1 MIDKVV
7 EYLPTKTS
15 HKKLNDLEAE
25 FIERL
30 KKESIYARN
39 DFQAKNFFNSK
50 DAPITR
56 NIVEYNLEF
65 YISTQLI
72 IERYHDIPLSYLF
85 FITNDNGCIIALFGE
100 KAILDKFQDIKFDQG
115 TFLAIEYAG
124 INAVS
129 LATRL
134 HQPVIVQGS
143 EHNFNLMTNYIS
155 LCNPIQ
161 KENNI
166 IGYLGLL
173 APIDS
178 EIDSSQLISKNAQ
191 QIEHYLHTRHDEE
204 RKQYANALF
213 DIYNLTLREKK
224 IAYDFSLGL
233 TSETIADI
241 KNLSTDSVATTIKR
255 VYSKMNINN
264 KDDLIMLIDRI

>member
-1 MIDKVV
+1 MVDKVV
-7 EYLPTKTS
+7 EYWPTKTS
-15 HKKLNDLEAE
+15 HKKLKDLEAE

-39 DFQAKNFFNSK
+39 EFQAEIFFNSD
-50 DAPITR
+50 DATFRR
-56 NIVEYNLEF
+56 NIVGYNLEL

-72 IERYHDIPLSYLF
+72 IERFHDIPHSYLF
-85 FITNDNGCIIALFGE
+85 FITNDKGCVITLFGE
-100 KAILDKFQDIKFDQG
+100 KAILDKFQDINFEQG
-115 TFLAIEYAG
+115 TFLAIEQAG

-129 LATRL
+129 VATRL
-134 HQPVIVQGS
+134 QQPVIVWGS
-143 EHNFNLMTNYIS
+143 EHNFNLLTNYIS

-161 KENNI
+161 KEDNM

-178 EIDSSQLISKNAQ
+178 EIDSSQLISKIAH
-191 QIEHYLHTRHDEE
+191 QIEHYLHSRHDEE
-204 RKQYANALF
+204 RKKYAEVLF
-213 DIYNLTLREKK
+213 DIYNLTPREKK

-241 KNLSTDSVATTIKR
+241 KNVTTDSVATTIKR
-255 VYSKMNINN
+255 VYSKMNIKS